1 MTMDFETKDSGERRQ
16 FDSGMVRDV
25 DSDKILW
32 HLTASGP
39 MLQRWAELMT
49 RGVPKYGEDNWL
61 LAEGEEE
68 YKRFR
73 SSAYRHF
80 MQWWKGL
87 EPDEDHAAA
96 VMFNIDGAEYVKE
109 KIRVSEPF
117 KQAFRDV
124 SSKMELEVTNQ
135 LKTHNADE
143 ENRENEEGGTDD

>member
-1 MTMDFETKDSGERRQ
+1 MAFETKDSGERRQ
-16 FDSGMVRDV
+16 FDSGMMRDV

-87 EPDEDHAAA
+87 EPEEDHAAA
-96 VMFNIDGAEYVKE
+96 VIFNIDGAEYVKA
-109 KIRVSEPF
+109 KMHVSEDSETTLVEAEI
-117 KQAFRDV
+117 QHAAY
-124 SSKMELEVTNQ
+124 
-135 LKTHNADE
+135 THMATWLRAQDE
-143 ENRENEEGGTDD
+143 ENRAKQGGTDA